1 MWACRYGVALFED
14 RAGRGL
20 NENMII
26 ELGSMII
33 TGRQCALMRDTTIE
47 KMPTDFVG
55 HRTKKSTSPTSRGV
69 AATLHRWAAKD
80 LGLGECPA
88 CPT

>member
-1 MWACRYGVALFED
+1 MACRYGVALFED

-26 ELGSMII
+26 ELGSMTI

-55 HRTKKSTSPTSRGV
+55 HLYKEVDFTDLAVVG
-69 AATLHRWAAKD
+69 ATLHRWAAED
-80 LGLGECPA
+80 LGLGRCAA